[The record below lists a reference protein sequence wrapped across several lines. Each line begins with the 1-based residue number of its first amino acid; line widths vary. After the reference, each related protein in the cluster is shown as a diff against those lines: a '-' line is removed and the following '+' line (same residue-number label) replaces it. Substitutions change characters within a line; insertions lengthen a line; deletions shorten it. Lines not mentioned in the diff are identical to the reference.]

1 VKIPPRLR
9 AWITDV
15 AERVTAS
22 FGEAVVAAVAAGA
35 LAKGVNA
42 TTTHVLLVAGLTAAA
57 ATLKGIL
64 AGLVKGT
71 MSPASLAPA
80 LISKRRTT
88 GVQAER
94 GERQNRRSE
103 ASYNIAQAAIAVPV
117 RTVVLPEK
125 PSKNGGRL
133 GRHVH
138 HDERSRAYRVTPHPA
153 PKSVTWKR
161 HVKPFDQ
168 GDLGSCTGNAMAG
181 ALSTAPFTHRFT
193 ERRAVTLY
201 EQATALDDVPGQ
213 YPPDDTGS
221 SGLAV
226 AKAAQSDG
234 LIATYLHCF
243 SLADVISALQDGP
256 CIAGTNWYTGMD
268 TPYADGIVHATGT
281 VRGGHEYE
289 LVGVDLDSEYF
300 LACNSWGTSWGPLG
314 GYFKIPFADF
324 TRLLAEQGDVTVPVR
339 AA

>member
-1 VKIPPRLR
+1 MKIPPKVK
-9 AWITDV
+9 AWLVDV
-15 AERVTAS
+15 AERVGSS
-22 FGEAVVAAVAAGA
+22 FAEAVIAAVAAGA
-35 LAKGVNA
+35 LAKGINA

-64 AGLVKGT
+64 AAAVNGSV
-71 MSPASLAPA
+71 SPASLAP
-80 LISKRRTT
+80 KVKGR
-88 GVQAER
+88 AER
-94 GERQNRRSE
+94 PAPKLTIGQLH
-103 ASYNIAQAAIAVPV
+103 ADIARAAIAVPV
-117 RTVVLPEK
+117 RTVVIPEK
-125 PSKNGGRL
+125 PSKHGGRL

-138 HDERSRAYRVTPHPA
+138 HDERSRAYRITPHPA